1 MWLFTE
7 TGFISTVRH
16 YSEKE
21 LLVVRSRDSES
32 LASLARFSGLEIQ
45 NTPVNDYPYRIH
57 VEESVFSLWLSG
69 QLKQLDYTN
78 FKSRVHNTRGHEF
91 ADALMSVWSVMHD
104 VEDTEARK
112 R

>member
-21 LLVVRSRDSES
+21 HLVVRSRDSES

-57 VEESVFSLWLSG
+57 VEESVFTLWLAR
-69 QLKQLDYTN
+69 QLQQLDYTN
-78 FKSRVHNTRGHEF
+78 FKNRVHQTRGHEF
-91 ADALMSVWSVMHD
+91 ADALMSVWSVMHE
-104 VEDTEARK
+104 VEDDGARK

>member
-16 YSEKE
+16 YGEKE
-21 LLVVRSRDSES
+21 QLVVRSRDSES
-32 LASLARFSGLEIQ
+32 LASLSKFSGIEIQ
-45 NTPVNDYPYRIH
+45 KTPFNDYPYRLH
-57 VEESVFSLWLSG
+57 VEESVFSLWLSR
-69 QLKQLDYTN
+69 QLQQLDYTN
-78 FKSRVHNTRGHEF
+78 FKSRVHDTRGHEF